1 MNSQPINQRGRGIG
15 TRTKLAAY
23 SALLA
28 AVFAAAAGVAVAVG
42 PIDTSDGSHDEHED
56 AGAPDMSGGR
66 PHVPGISID
75 ADGFRIVP
83 AASSLAADVPTTYS
97 FRIVD
102 AVGDTVTDFDVTHE
116 RRLHLIVVSRN
127 FVDYHHLHPT
137 QGDDGVW
144 TADVP
149 ALPAGS
155 YRVFADT
162 RPTGADGITL
172 GTDLAV
178 GGGVADTDGAVA
190 SPAGE
195 TTATVGGYE
204 VELSGSPAVGES
216 TLTFSVRA
224 DGEPVVPDPYLGA
237 SGHLVALRTGDL
249 AFLHVHPLGDATEQA
264 PGIRFAAEFPTAGTY
279 RLFLDVSIDGTVRTA
294 AFTVEV
300 PEGTSQPDQHGDTDN
315 HDIDTPDATGNSH
328 ETGH

>member
-1 MNSQPINQRGRGIG
+1 MNTN
-15 TRTKLAAY
+15 RTFSTGAKLAAY
-23 SALLA
+23 GAMLTAS
-28 AVFAAAAGVAVAVG
+28 FAAAAGLAVAVG
-42 PIDTSDGSHDEHED
+42 PIDTSDGTHNDHLDAVDHDM
-56 AGAPDMSGGR
+56 GGGR

-75 ADGFRIVP
+75 ADGFRIVADTP
-83 AASSLAADVPTTYS
+83 SLAADVATTYK
-97 FRIVD
+97 FRIVEPD
-102 AVGDTVTDFDVTHE
+102 GVTVTDFDIAHE

-127 FVDYHHLHPT
+127 LVDYHHLHPT
-137 QGDDGVW
+137 QGADGVW

-178 GGGVADTDGAVA
+178 GSGVADADGEVA

-195 TTATVGGYE
+195 TIVTVDGYE
-204 VELSGSPAVGES
+204 IELSGTAAVGES
-216 TLTFSVRA
+216 TLTFAVVGS
-224 DGEPVVPDPYLGA
+224 GEAIVPDPYLGA

-249 AFLHVHPLGDATEQA
+249 AFLHVHAIGDATAQA

-294 AFTVEV
+294 AFTLEV
-300 PEGTSQPDQHGDTDN
+300 PETDDRPEPQPDDDNHDTDN
-315 HDIDTPDATGNSH
+315 TH

>member
-1 MNSQPINQRGRGIG
+1 MNSQPSNERARTLG
-15 TRTKLAAY
+15 TRTKLATYGAI
-23 SALLA
+23 LA
-28 AVFAAAAGVAVAVG
+28 VSFAAAAGLAVAVG
-42 PIDTSDGSHDEHED
+42 PIDTSDGTHDEHED
-56 AGAPDMSGGR
+56 AVDRDTSGGR

-83 AASSLAADVPTTYS
+83 EVPSLTADAANTYS

-102 AVGDTVTDFDVTHE
+102 PDGDTVTDFDITHE

-127 FVDYHHLHPT
+127 LVDYHHLHPA
-137 QGDDGVW
+137 QSDDGVW
-144 TADVP
+144 TVDVP

-172 GTDLAV
+172 GTDLSVV
-178 GGGVADTDGAVA
+178 GGAAGTDRTIA
-190 SPAGE
+190 SPAGG
-195 TTATVGGYE
+195 TTATVDGYE
-204 VELSGSPAVGES
+204 IELSGSPAVGES
-216 TLTFSVRA
+216 TLTFSVLG
-224 DGEPVVPDPYLGA
+224 DGESIVPDPYLGA

-264 PGIRFAAEFPTAGTY
+264 PDVRFAAEFPTAGTY

-300 PEGTSQPDQHGDTDN
+300 PETNDRPDQHDKDNDADHDTG
-315 HDIDTPDATGNSH
+315 ATDSH